1 MTGGTVPLSA
11 TLASKSV
18 FEVFSGDS
26 KVKSLHQFSGH
37 VFHIYIYM
45 MIYFALLL
53 HWFQLK
59 ALLHGHSYT
68 AHSIGCSAAVKSIQW
83 FKNPQ
88 TNKNMLPGGKSLRE
102 VSLTALNKP

>member
-37 VFHIYIYM
+37 VFHIYIYND
-45 MIYFALLL
+45 IFCIASALVSAEGTFT
-53 HWFQLK
+53 WAFI
-59 ALLHGHSYT
+59 HS
-68 AHSIGCSAAVKSIQW
+68 AFHRLFCCRQVHSMVQESS
-83 FKNPQ
+83 
-88 TNKNMLPGGKSLRE
+88 NK
-102 VSLTALNKP
+102 

>member
-26 KVKSLHQFSGH
+26 KVKSHCISFPGMY
-37 VFHIYIYM
+37 FIYIYI

-53 HWFQLK
+53 PWFQLK

-102 VSLTALNKP
+102 VSLTRLNKP